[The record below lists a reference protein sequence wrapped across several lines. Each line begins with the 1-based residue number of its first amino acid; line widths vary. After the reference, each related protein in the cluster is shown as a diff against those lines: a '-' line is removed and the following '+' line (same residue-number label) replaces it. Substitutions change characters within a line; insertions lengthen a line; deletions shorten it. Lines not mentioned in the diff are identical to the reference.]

1 MTFVVVR
8 EKNHPYALLK
18 NKELSLKAKGL
29 IMLYLCSDALNED
42 FKDEEVLE
50 FCSDDI
56 QEIKKAVNELEKLGL
71 INK

>member
-8 EKNHPYALLK
+8 EKNEPFTLLK

-29 IMLYLCSDALNED
+29 IMMYLCSDALRRD

-50 FCSDDI
+50 FCSDEI
-56 QEIKKAVNELEKLGL
+56 EEIKNAVNELEKLGL